1 MTAHYNSNHQP
12 LAGFVGAR
20 SQALK
25 ADLTKEDD
33 VVNLFREAEYTHGP
47 VQILV
52 INHAIAV
59 SQDVHLWDMSID
71 QWRGTIDANLTSSFL
86 VAREYLR
93 RLKVAS
99 GDKKEMAAIILI
111 GSTAGKY
118 GVSCTFNFEVANFL
132 LEVRQGMQITL
143 PRKVVSEE
151 NLPPLNKNMTKF
163 DTAMM
168 YGLTMSLKNEIVKI
182 APVARVNTIA
192 PGWVKTVHPVSI

>member
-1 MTAHYNSNHQP
+1 MTAHYNSNPHP
-12 LAGFVGAR
+12 LAGFVDAR

-33 VVNLFREAEYTHGP
+33 VVNLFREAESKHGP

-99 GDKKEMAAIILI
+99 GDKKKMAAIILI

-118 GVSCTFNFEVANFL
+118 GVSCTSVSFEVANL
-132 LEVRQGMQITL
+132 LRKVRQGMPTML

-151 NLPPLNKNMTKF
+151 KLSLLNKN
-163 DTAMM
+163 D
-168 YGLTMSLKNEIVKI
+168 GV
-182 APVARVNTIA
+182 
-192 PGWVKTVHPVSI
+192 

>member
-1 MTAHYNSNHQP
+1 MTAHYNSNPHP
-12 LAGFVGAR
+12 LAGFVDAR

-33 VVNLFREAEYTHGP
+33 VVNLFKEAEYTHGP

-99 GDKKEMAAIILI
+99 VDKKEMAAIILI

-118 GVSCTFNFEVANFL
+118 GVSCTFKFEVANFL
-132 LEVRQGMQITL
+132 LEARQGMPITL
-143 PRKVVSEE
+143 PRKVVSGE
-151 NLPPLNKNMTKF
+151 NLSLLNKN
-163 DTAMM
+163 D
-168 YGLTMSLKNEIVKI
+168 EV
-182 APVARVNTIA
+182 
-192 PGWVKTVHPVSI
+192 W